1 MAAKKSKGLNI
12 NIDKDEVMY
21 TNISKSKDGYN
32 SARVVVKRGDKEY
45 MSISYEWEG
54 DGVPGFAMDLM
65 GFMKANALDPN
76 TVIDEKAYAEYEEH
90 AAMPPWIK
98 DKKDKKESKDKD
110 KKGKD
115 KKVKDKKDKKG
126 KKKKKEDS
134 DLEDE

>member
-1 MAAKKSKGLNI
+1 MAAKKKGLSI

-65 GFMKANALDPN
+65 GFMQASEIDPN
-76 TVIDEKAYAEYEEH
+76 VVVDEEAYAEYVEYGVKCGSS
-90 AAMPPWIK
+90 P
-98 DKKDKKESKDKD
+98 KKKSKTKKEKES
-110 KKGKD
+110 
-115 KKVKDKKDKKG
+115 
-126 KKKKKEDS
+126 KEDS